1 MASIEFA
8 WDEHKRQR
16 NRKKHGID
24 FEEAQS
30 VFYDERARLIDD
42 PEHSEDEER
51 SILLGMSY
59 RFRLLTVCHA
69 FYEQENI
76 IRIISAR
83 EATPRERRQYM
94 EFWV

>member
-1 MASIEFA
+1 MTAIEFA
-8 WDEHKRQR
+8 WDEQKRQR
-16 NRKKHGID
+16 NRKKHGVD

-42 PEHSEDEER
+42 PDHSEHEER

-59 RFRLLTVCHA
+59 RFRLLAVCHA
-69 FYEQENI
+69 LYEEENI

-83 EATPRERRQYM
+83 EATSHERRQYM
-94 EFWV
+94 EFWI